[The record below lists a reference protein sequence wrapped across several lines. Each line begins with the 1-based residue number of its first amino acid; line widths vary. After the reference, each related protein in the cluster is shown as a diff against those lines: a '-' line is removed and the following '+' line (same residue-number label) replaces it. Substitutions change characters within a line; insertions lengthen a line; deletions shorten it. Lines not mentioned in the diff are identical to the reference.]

1 MSLYVIFRPDG
12 TASGPFTDVTGHE
25 GVAVAVPHDFSWATY
40 AADLEAMTVAPTQ
53 APLWAALR
61 AERDRILDDLTDRWL
76 LDDFPGRNDPAIHA
90 ARLAYRQALRDLPE
104 TTLDPANPEW
114 PEMPE

>member
-25 GVAVAVPHDFSWATY
+25 GVAVAVPEDFSWATY
-40 AADLEAMTVAPTQ
+40 AADLEAMTMAPTQ

-61 AERDRILDDLTDRWL
+61 AERD
-76 LDDFPGRNDPAIHA
+76 
-90 ARLAYRQALRDLPE
+90 ARLADTDKIMLPDYPVSEEARAAWTAFRAALRDLPQ

-114 PEMPE
+114 PEMPA